1 MAKFTYSARDNK
13 GKEIEGKMDARD
25 AEALAE
31 ILQDK
36 GLVIVS
42 IKEQAT
48 IDLEE
53 LGQINIG
60 GIPMKEKVVFM
71 RQLATMVGAGLPL
84 TRGLQV
90 MEQQIENAAF
100 RRIISQVKT
109 SVESGKSL
117 AESFRGAD
125 EVFDEVAIN
134 LIEAGESS
142 GNLDDI
148 LDKLAVELE
157 ESKKLKAKLKSALT
171 YPMILLVVI
180 VGVMLLM
187 MFVLVPSMSEIY
199 SEFDAELPWITKFLM
214 DMSNFFVGYWW
225 AVLVAILGLVIGY
238 KVWVDTPNG
247 SRTKDKI
254 LVKMPIV
261 GIIISKMQIAQ
272 FTRLLG
278 LLLSSGLSI
287 IRALELTA
295 LSLNNQMFREVVM
308 EAKKEVEKGG
318 SLALPIARSEYYPLI
333 VSSMIAVG
341 EETGELDNVLAKVA
355 EYYKDEVDVATENMS
370 SVLEP
375 VFLILMGLAIAF
387 ISLGIYM
394 PMFQLSEVMGMVID
408 FMNLIV

>member
-13 GKEIEGKMDARD
+13 GKEIEGKMEARD

>member
-1 MAKFTYSARDNK
+1 MAKFRYSARDSK
-13 GKEIEGKMDARD
+13 GKEIGGKLEARD

-36 GLVIVS
+36 GLVVVS

-60 GIPMKEKVVFM
+60 GIPMKEKVIFM

-90 MEQQIENAAF
+90 MEQQISNPMF
-100 RRIISQVKT
+100 KRIVSQVKT
-109 SVESGKSL
+109 SVEAGKSL
-117 AESFRGAD
+117 ADSFRDAD
-125 EVFDEVAIN
+125 QVFDEVTIN

-171 YPMILLVVI
+171 YPIILLVVI
-180 VGVMLLM
+180 VAVMGLM
-187 MFVLVPSMSEIY
+187 MFVLVPSMSDIY
-199 SEFDAELPWITKFLM
+199 GEFDAELPWITQFLM
-214 DMSNFFVGYWW
+214 NMSNFFVGYWW
-225 AVLVAILGLVIGY
+225 AMLVAILGLVIGY
-238 KVWVDTPNG
+238 KVWVDTPKG

-261 GIIISKMQIAQ
+261 GVIISKMQIAQ

-295 LSLNNQMFREVVM
+295 FSLSNQMFREVVM
-308 EAKKEVEKGG
+308 EAKREVEKGG
-318 SLALPIARSEYYPLI
+318 SLALPIARSDYYPLI

-341 EETGELDNVLAKVA
+341 EETGELDTVLAKVA

-370 SVLEP
+370 SILEP
-375 VFLILMGLAIAF
+375 VFLIIMGLAIAF

-394 PMFQLSEVMGMVID
+394 PMFQLSEVMGMVVD

>member
-1 MAKFTYSARDNK
+1 MAKFTYSARDSK
-13 GKEIEGKMDARD
+13 GKEISGKMEARD
-25 AEALAE
+25 GEALAE

-36 GLVIVS
+36 GLVVVS
-42 IKEQAT
+42 IKEQAS

-53 LGQINIG
+53 LSQINIG
-60 GIPMKEKVVFM
+60 GIPMKEKVIFM

-90 MEQQIENAAF
+90 MEQQIENVAF
-100 RRIISQVKT
+100 RKIISQVKT

-125 EVFDEVAIN
+125 EVFDDVAIN

-199 SEFDAELPWITKFLM
+199 AEFDAELPWITKFLM
-214 DMSNFFVGYWW
+214 NMSNFFVGYWW
-225 AVLVAILGLVIGY
+225 AVLVAILGLVIGF

-247 SRTKDKI
+247 SRTKDRI

-295 LSLNNQMFREVVM
+295 LSLSNQMFREVVL

-370 SVLEP
+370 SILEP

-394 PMFQLSEVMGMVID
+394 PMFQLSEVMGMVVD

>member
-13 GKEIEGKMDARD
+13 GKEIEGKMEARD

-394 PMFQLSEVMGMVID
+394 PMFQLSEVMGMVVD

>member
-13 GKEIEGKMDARD
+13 GKEIEGKMEARD

-278 LLLSSGLSI
+278 LLLSS
-287 IRALELTA
+287 
-295 LSLNNQMFREVVM
+295 V
-308 EAKKEVEKGG
+308 
-318 SLALPIARSEYYPLI
+318 YP
-333 VSSMIAVG
+333 
-341 EETGELDNVLAKVA
+341 
-355 EYYKDEVDVATENMS
+355 
-370 SVLEP
+370 
-375 VFLILMGLAIAF
+375 
-387 ISLGIYM
+387 
-394 PMFQLSEVMGMVID
+394 
-408 FMNLIV
+408 

>member
-13 GKEIEGKMDARD
+13 GKEIEGKMEARD

-214 DMSNFFVGYWW
+214 NMSNFFVGYWW

>member
-1 MAKFTYSARDNK
+1 MAKFNYSARDNK
-13 GKEIEGKMDARD
+13 GKEISGKLEARD

-36 GLVIVS
+36 GLVVVS

-48 IDLEE
+48 IDWEE

-60 GIPMKEKVVFM
+60 GIPMKEKVIFM

-84 TRGLQV
+84 SRGLQV
-90 MEQQIENAAF
+90 MEQQVSNAAF
-100 RRIISQVKT
+100 RRIVSQVRI
-109 SVESGKSL
+109 SLESGKSL
-117 AESFRGAD
+117 AESFRQAD
-125 EVFDEVAIN
+125 EVFDDVAIN
-134 LIEAGESS
+134 LIEAGEAS
-142 GNLDDI
+142 GNLDEI

-157 ESKKLKAKLKSALT
+157 ESKKLKAKLKGALT

-187 MFVLVPSMSEIY
+187 MFVLVPSMSDIY
-199 SEFDAELPWITKFLM
+199 SEFDAELPWITQFLM

-225 AVLVAILGLVIGY
+225 ALIIVILGMVIGF
-238 KVWVDTPNG
+238 KVWVDTPRG
-247 SRTKDKI
+247 ARTKDRL

-261 GIIISKMQIAQ
+261 GIIITKMQIAQ

-287 IRALELTA
+287 IKALDLTA
-295 LSLNNQMFREVVM
+295 LSLSNRMFKEVVL
-308 EAKKEVEKGG
+308 EAKREVEKGG

-370 SVLEP
+370 TILEP

-394 PMFQLSEVMGMVID
+394 PMFQLSEVMGMVVD
-408 FMNLIV
+408 FMNLFV

>member
-1 MAKFTYSARDNK
+1 
-13 GKEIEGKMDARD
+13 
-25 AEALAE
+25 
-31 ILQDK
+31 
-36 GLVIVS
+36 
-42 IKEQAT
+42 
-48 IDLEE
+48 
-53 LGQINIG
+53 
-60 GIPMKEKVVFM
+60 M

-84 TRGLQV
+84 SRGLQV
-90 MEQQIENAAF
+90 MEQQVSNAAF
-100 RRIISQVKT
+100 RRIVSQVRI
-109 SVESGKSL
+109 SLESGKSL
-117 AESFRGAD
+117 AESFRQAD
-125 EVFDEVAIN
+125 EVFDDVAIN

-142 GNLDDI
+142 GNLDEI

-157 ESKKLKAKLKSALT
+157 ESKKLKAKLKGALT

-187 MFVLVPSMSEIY
+187 MFVLVPSMSDIY
-199 SEFDAELPWITKFLM
+199 SEFDAELPWITQFLM

-225 AVLVAILGLVIGY
+225 ALIIVILGMVIGF
-238 KVWVDTPNG
+238 KVWVDTPRG
-247 SRTKDKI
+247 ARTKDRL

-261 GIIISKMQIAQ
+261 GIIITKMQIAQ

-287 IRALELTA
+287 IKALDLTA
-295 LSLNNQMFREVVM
+295 LSLSNRMFKEVVL
-308 EAKKEVEKGG
+308 EAKREVEKGG

-370 SVLEP
+370 TILEP

-394 PMFQLSEVMGMVID
+394 PMFQLSEVMGMVVD
-408 FMNLIV
+408 FMNLFV